1 MATKRD
7 CFWTRPTSV
16 FLGLCSRSV
25 ASEYLS
31 ICSEH
36 QCLQCLQLYDG
47 CSYVR
52 LIRVAR
58 GGTEPSVEE

>member
-7 CFWTRPTSV
+7 CFWTCAEAAQGSEVDQDRPTSV

-47 CSYVR
+47 CS
-52 LIRVAR
+52 
-58 GGTEPSVEE
+58 